1 MTTITLAQIASSHQA
16 AALPALS
23 SPLPENFTFDEL
35 RVGDHQSLTH
45 TLTAEDVRTFAA
57 MTGDNNP
64 IHLDPA
70 FASRTPFH
78 TVIAHGMWGASLIS
92 TLIGTRMPG
101 PGTICMNQRWQFVRP
116 VHVGDTL
123 TARVS
128 VAVKD
133 PSNQHITLACRC
145 TNQHGDD
152 VITGSAQVLAPQE
165 KVMQPRPASAL
176 PALIGRSDRFAALF
190 QRVAGLQAIKVA
202 VVYPCTEGTLRGAMQ
217 AAQMG
222 LIVPVFVGPKAR
234 IEALALQ
241 CHLDISTYRLVDVPT
256 SQEAARTAVS
266 MARQHEVQALMK
278 GCLHADE
285 LLDEV
290 LDKTHGLCTAR
301 HVSHVFVLDLP
312 SLPRP
317 ILISDAT
324 LKARGD
330 METRRH
336 TVQNA
341 IDLAHLLG
349 VAHPKV
355 AILGGAETL
364 DMGTHSSADTASL
377 CAMARNGQ
385 ITGGVLDGPLSLDNA
400 LSLQA
405 ALDHGIVSP
414 VAGHADVLVV
424 PALYAGNTITR
435 QLQYLAD
442 AQVAGVVMGTR
453 VPVILSSPADGLLA
467 TPASCAIALLMT
479 RSRPD
484 DTPAAVQRW
493 LQQG

>member
-16 AALPALS
+16 VALPALP
-23 SPLPENFTFDEL
+23 SPLAENFTFDEL
-35 RVGDHQSLTH
+35 RIGDHQSLTH
-45 TLTAEDVRTFAA
+45 TLTADDVRTFAA

-64 IHLDPA
+64 
-70 FASRTPFH
+70 
-78 TVIAHGMWGASLIS
+78 
-92 TLIGTRMPG
+92 
-101 PGTICMNQRWQFVRP
+101 
-116 VHVGDTL
+116 
-123 TARVS
+123 
-128 VAVKD
+128 
-133 PSNQHITLACRC
+133 SNHHITLACRC

-152 VITGSAQVLAPQE
+152 VITGSAQVLAPEE
-165 KVMQPRPASAL
+165 KVMRPSPASAL
-176 PALIGRSDRFAALF
+176 PTLIGRSDRFAGLF

-202 VVYPCTEGTLRGAMQ
+202 VVYPCTEGTLQGALQ

-222 LIVPVFVGPKAR
+222 LIVPVFIGPKAR
-234 IEALALQ
+234 IEALASQ
-241 CHLDISTYRLVDVPT
+241 CHLDLSPYRVVDAPNT
-256 SQEAARTAVS
+256 QEAARTAVS
-266 MARQHEVQALMK
+266 MASQHEVQALMK
-278 GCLHADE
+278 GCLHTDE

-290 LDKTHGLCTAR
+290 LDKAHGLCTAR

-330 METRRH
+330 MQTRRH

-349 VAHPKV
+349 VAKPKV

-364 DMGTHSSADTASL
+364 DVGTHSAADTASL

-479 RSRPD
+479 RARPD
-484 DTPAAVQRW
+484 DTPAEVQHW